1 MKKII
6 ASILILFATS
16 MAYSQITQEMYDKK
30 VEEIA
35 LLKKQLEDVGINQ
48 NDVVV
53 NLQSSIKSL
62 QESNSELRSKLTS
75 LEEFK
80 SQKKEIEDRI
90 AAKDNKI
97 NILENQLKEK
107 DRQIEQKEKESTQKA
122 KLEYERGKSDALATV
137 LNFYKNHQ
145 LDDLIKS
152 STLESVARD
161 IQFVGNYPEAKQVL
175 NELQIYFNTK
185 RLLSEKFD
193 ANQIENVKMQLDKI
207 KTKSSL
213 LIVLKEEVDFYQDFN
228 DAFKK
233 TIVKIITLDNDKWA
247 DGDAGIQKEKFTDIV
262 TILADYIYN
271 YYDYNNYPYL
281 SDLLLE
287 IIKRKKLNADAD
299 ISDLL
304 KKLE

>member
-1 MKKII
+1 M
-6 ASILILFATS
+6 LVATS

-30 VEEIA
+30 VEEIT
-35 LLKKQLEDVGINQ
+35 LLKKQLADASINQ
-48 NDVVV
+48 NNVVE

-62 QESNSELRSKLTS
+62 QESNSELRSKLSS

-90 AAKDNKI
+90 AANNNQI
-97 NILENQLKEK
+97 NVLENQLKEK
-107 DRQIEQKEKESTQKA
+107 DKQIEKKEKEGIQKA

-137 LNFYKNHQ
+137 LNFYKNHRF
-145 LDDLIKS
+145 DDLIKA
-152 STLESVARD
+152 STHESVSRD
-161 IQFVGNYPEAKQVL
+161 MQLVGNYPEVKQVL
-175 NELQIYFNTK
+175 NELQIYFNAK
-185 RLLSEKFD
+185 KLLSEKFE
-193 ANQIENVKMQLDKI
+193 ANQLGNVKMQLDEI

-213 LIVLKEEVDFYQDFN
+213 LIVLKDEVDFYQDFN

-233 TIVKIITLDNDKWA
+233 TIKKIITLDNSKWA
-247 DGDAGIQKEKFTDIV
+247 GNDEGIQKSKFNDIV
-262 TILADYIYN
+262 TILADYMYN

-281 SDLLLE
+281 SDLVLE